1 MKTLLR
7 LIIVCI
13 VVVLSGCNNENL
25 PEAKVTIK
33 DGVIQGTVEDG
44 VAVFRGIPFA
54 ASPAGDLRWKAP
66 QPVKPWAGVLMADS
80 FAPAP
85 VQPRVQWMG
94 DFNMSE
100 DCLYLNVWTPA
111 VSSKANLPVMV
122 WIYGGGFSNGA
133 TSLPMYNGENIA
145 KQGVVFV
152 SVAYRLGALGFLAH
166 PELSAESET
175 GTSGNYGLLDQI
187 AGLKWVQDN
196 IVAFGG
202 DPANVTI
209 FGESAGA
216 ISVSIL
222 CASPLT
228 KSLFEGAI
236 SESGGSFAPV
246 GDNRDNGAYMPS
258 LKGSEQLGV
267 EFAKR
272 MGAENIAELRATPY
286 EKWLSDPLSQMGG
299 FWPTVDGYVI
309 AGDQYK
315 LYQEGKY
322 NDVNVIIGTN
332 SDEGSMFVRP
342 TDPRQYAETIRSRFG
357 PLADRA
363 LELYPG
369 HDSLEVYHSLSDIF
383 RETAFAWPS
392 YTWSNLQSETGKSKV
407 FVYYF
412 DQFRPVPLF
421 PNGPAQK
428 GAAHS
433 FEMAYVFGH
442 LDQNTAQKPT
452 DEEQALSD
460 IMIKYWTDF
469 AKSGDPNGQGLP
481 EWPVYR
487 KGEKTVMYLK
497 GAQPTPIAE
506 PNLDKLQFMNDYFK
520 WLREKSGD
528 R

>member
-1 MKTLLR
+1 MKILFR
-7 LIIVCI
+7 LIIVSI
-13 VVVLSGCNNENL
+13 VVLAGCNTEKL
-25 PEAKVTIK
+25 SQAKVTIR
-33 DGVIQGTVEDG
+33 DGVIQGTVEDSI
-44 VAVFRGIPFA
+44 AVFRGIPFA
-54 ASPAGDLRWKAP
+54 APPVGDLRWKAP
-66 QPVKPWAGVLMADS
+66 QPVKPWAGVLMADK

-85 VQPRVQWMG
+85 VQTKVQWMG

-111 VSSKANLPVMV
+111 VSSKDKLPVMV

-133 TSLPMYNGENIA
+133 TSLPMYNGESMA
-145 KQGVVFV
+145 RKGVILV

-175 GTSGNYGLLDQI
+175 GTSGNYGLLDQV

-196 IVAFGG
+196 IAAFGG

-216 ISVSIL
+216 ISVSML
-222 CASPLT
+222 CASPLA
-228 KSLFEGAI
+228 KGLFAGAI

-246 GDNRDNGAYMPS
+246 GGKRDNGAYMPS
-258 LKGSEQLGV
+258 LKGSEQTGL
-267 EFAKR
+267 EFAGR
-272 MGAENIAELRATPY
+272 MGADNIAELRATPY
-286 EKWLSDPLSQMGG
+286 EKFLDDPLSQMGG

-342 TDPRQYAETIRSRFG
+342 MDPGQYAETIKSRFG

-392 YTWSNLQSETGKSKV
+392 YTWANLQSETGRSKV

-412 DQFRPVPLF
+412 DQFRPVPLY

-433 FEMAYVFGH
+433 YEMAYVFGH
-442 LDQNTAQKPT
+442 LDQNPAQKPT

-460 IMIKYWTDF
+460 IMINYWTNF
-469 AKSGDPNGQGLP
+469 AKTGDPNRQGLP
-481 EWPVYR
+481 EWPLYK
-487 KGEKTVMYLK
+487 KGEETVMYLK
-497 GAQPTPIAE
+497 GVKPAPIAV
-506 PNLDKLQFMNDYFK
+506 PNLDKLQFMDDYFK

-528 R
+528 S

>member
-1 MKTLLR
+1 MKTLFR
-7 LIIVCI
+7 LIIVSI
-13 VVVLSGCNNENL
+13 VMVLSGCNNEKL

-33 DGVIQGTVEDG
+33 DGIIQGTVEDS

-54 ASPAGDLRWKAP
+54 APPIGDLRWKAP
-66 QPVKPWAGVLMADS
+66 QPVKPWEGVLIADK

-94 DFNMSE
+94 DINMSE

-111 VSSKANLPVMV
+111 VSSKAKLPVMV

-133 TSLPMYNGENIA
+133 TSVPMYNGENIA
-145 KQGVVFV
+145 KKGVILV

-166 PELSAESET
+166 PELSAESENR
-175 GTSGNYGLLDQI
+175 TSGNYGLLDQL

-196 IVAFGG
+196 IEAFGG
-202 DPANVTI
+202 DPARVTV

-216 ISVSIL
+216 ISVSML
-222 CASPLT
+222 CASPLA
-228 KSLFEGAI
+228 KGLFAGAI

-246 GDNRDNGAYMPS
+246 NESRSTSYIAS
-258 LKGSEQLGV
+258 LKGSEQTGL
-267 EFAKR
+267 EFAER
-272 MGAENIAELRATPY
+272 MGAKNIAELRATPY
-286 EKWLSDPLSQMGG
+286 EKWLDDPLSQMGG

-309 AGDQYK
+309 TGDQYK
-315 LYQEGKY
+315 LYKEGKY

-332 SDEGSMFVRP
+332 SDEGSMFVRAI
-342 TDPRQYAETIRSRFG
+342 DPKQYAESIRSGFG

-392 YTWSNLQSETGKSKV
+392 YTWARLQSETGKLKV

-421 PNGPAQK
+421 PNGPVQK
-428 GAAHS
+428 GAAHAS
-433 FEMAYVFGH
+433 EMAYVFGH
-442 LDQNTAQKPT
+442 LNQNPDAKVT
-452 DEEQALSD
+452 DEEHALSD
-460 IMIKYWTDF
+460 IMIKYWTNF
-469 AKSGDPNGQGLP
+469 AKSGDPNGLNLP
-481 EWPVYR
+481 AWPVY
-487 KGEKTVMYLK
+487 KEGEKTVLYLK
-497 GAQPTPIAE
+497 GAHPGLISV
-506 PNLDKLQFMNDYFK
+506 PNFEKIQFMDDYFK